1 MTPERRSKIKS
12 PAELAKLIK
21 QFKSQGKK
29 IVLSHGSFDVIH
41 HGHLCYLNEAKK
53 LGDIHVVS
61 LVSDRFIKKGLVRP
75 IFRQKV
81 RADSVTS
88 LESVDYLVFCDNI
101 GPWDL
106 IKKLKPDVYVKGE
119 DSAVQLENPKSGV
132 SMDKKTIESVGG
144 TFSVTKAIPVHSID
158 ISNSFNKGLT
168 EESILFV
175 GSFRK
180 KYNAADV
187 ITEIEKLK
195 KMKVLVVGETIV
207 DEYRYVAPLGKPA
220 KSHVISAH
228 YLRKEEFA
236 GGISACANH
245 LAGIVGQVDM
255 ITYLG
260 EKNSRENFIRGK
272 LKSNVR
278 PTFFYCPDQP
288 TIIKR
293 RFVDHSYYSKF
304 FEEYEFNKNYL
315 SVDVENKVAS
325 FLNGKIK
332 DYDLVLVVDYGHGFL
347 SKKLI
352 DIIVSKAKFLAV
364 NTQTNSGNAGFNY
377 ITKYPRADYVCVDEM
392 EARLAMQDE
401 VGSVAHIIRKLY
413 RKLGAKYIVIT
424 MAKAGAVSYGGNG
437 DVKIVPSFATK
448 VTDTVGSGD
457 AFLSVSAPC
466 AAAGFTAETLSFIGN
481 LASAVA
487 VDIIGNKSAVEREE
501 IFRRIGY
508 LLD

>member
-12 PAELAKLIK
+12 PAELVKLIK
-21 QFKSQGKK
+21 QFKIYGKK

-53 LGDIHVVS
+53 LGDIHIVS
-61 LVSDRFIKKGLVRP
+61 VVSDRFIKKGLVQP
-75 IFRQKV
+75 IFNQKI
-81 RADSVTS
+81 RANSIAS
-88 LESVDYLVFCDNI
+88 LESVDFVVSCDNI

-106 IKKLKPDVYVKGE
+106 IRCLKPDVYVKGE

-132 SMDKKTIESVGG
+132 SRDKQAIESVGG
-144 TFSVTKAIPVHSID
+144 IFSITKAIPIHSID
-158 ISNSFNKGLT
+158 ISNSFNGGLSR
-168 EESILFV
+168 EANDFIDSL
-175 GSFRK
+175 RR
-180 KYNAADV
+180 KYNAADI

-195 KMKVLVVGETIV
+195 KMKVLVIGETII
-207 DEYRYVAPLGKPA
+207 DEYRYMAPLGKPA
-220 KSHVISAH
+220 KSHVVSAQ
-228 YLRKEEFA
+228 YLQKEEFA

-245 LAGIVGQVDM
+245 IAGIVGQVDLV
-255 ITYLG
+255 TYLG
-260 EKNSRENFIRGK
+260 SDNPRESFIRGK
-272 LKSNVR
+272 LKPNVK
-278 PTFFYCPDQP
+278 PMFFYCPGQP

-293 RFVDHSYYSKF
+293 RFVDHAYYSKF

-315 SVDVENKVAS
+315 PLNVEKKVAD
-325 FLNGKIK
+325 FLNKKIK

-352 DIIVSKAKFLAV
+352 DIIVSKANFLAV

-377 ITKYPRADYVCVDEM
+377 ITKYPRADYICIDEM
-392 EARLAMQDE
+392 ESRLALQDE
-401 VGSVAHIIRKLY
+401 VSGIDEILKKLY
-413 RKLGAKYIVIT
+413 KKHGTKYMVIT
-424 MAKAGAVSYGGNG
+424 MAKSGAMSYDGNG
-437 DVKIVPSFATK
+437 TLKTVPSFATK
-448 VTDTVGSGD
+448 ITDTVGSGD
-457 AFLSVSAPC
+457 AFLSISAPC
-466 AAAGFTAETLSFIGN
+466 AAFGFPIDFISFIGS